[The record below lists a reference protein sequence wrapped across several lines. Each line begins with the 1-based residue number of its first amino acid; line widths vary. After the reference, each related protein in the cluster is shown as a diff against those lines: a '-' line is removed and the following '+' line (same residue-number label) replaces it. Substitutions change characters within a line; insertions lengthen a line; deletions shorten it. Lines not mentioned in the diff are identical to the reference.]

1 MCQITDRQH
10 YLDACQ
16 LAASFLVS
24 VPILV
29 DLSWRAVEG
38 IYRKWNVERAMV
50 SISHLITAL
59 KDTTTFE
66 KAKHTQTMAAAKVA
80 IRAFKDCL
88 HEEELKRITDP
99 IPA

>member
-1 MCQITDRQH
+1 MIKFSVIFH
-10 YLDACQ
+10 VFA
-16 LAASFLVS
+16 FLVPYRDVS
-24 VPILV
+24 NHGPPTLLGR
-29 DLSWRAVEG
+29 LSIGGLLSRLYAHS
-38 IYRKWNVERAMV
+38 RR
-50 SISHLITAL
+50 SL